1 MKEILVAIDGSKH
14 SERIVDYASDLA
26 KSISAKA
33 VLVYVMPEVS
43 IPPGYKEYAE
53 AEHLDPS
60 SYFTTVG
67 EQIIKDMGKRIE
79 KKGVEF
85 EGVYEAGNPAAIILD
100 KAKSRN
106 VSLIVMGVH
115 GLHGLARIR
124 ALGSVARRVIENS
137 SIPVV
142 LVP

>member
-14 SERIVDYASDLA
+14 SARIVDYASDLA
-26 KSISAKA
+26 KSTSAKV

-43 IPPGYKEYAE
+43 IPPGYKEYADVE
-53 AEHLDPS
+53 RLDPS
-60 SYFTTVG
+60 SYFDAVG
-67 EQIIKDMGKRIE
+67 KQVIKDMGERIE
-79 KKGVEF
+79 KKGVKF
-85 EGVYEAGNPAAIILD
+85 EGVYEVGNPAATILD
-100 KAKSRN
+100 KAKSREAIF
-106 VSLIVMGVH
+106 IVMGVH